1 MKYIIK
7 LYITYDFKII
17 FNHMNNLNFLY
28 FQIQSNLKHF
38 KSYLIIN
45 MEHNHKHKHFSEIE
59 KVQFYYQ
66 KKL

>member
-1 MKYIIK
+1 
-7 LYITYDFKII
+7 
-17 FNHMNNLNFLY
+17 MNNLNFLY